1 MQQFMDKFF
10 GPLDVTY
17 CNYFYVISVF
27 GFVAFFMA
35 ALNLVFKLVNKK
47 KLGAMELSM
56 CVQGGLMYFLNRLL
70 YSMCSRSLN

>member
-1 MQQFMDKFF
+1 MQQFMDQLF

-47 KLGAMELSM
+47 KMGAMELSM

-70 YSMCSRSLN
+70 YSMCVRSLN

>member
-27 GFVAFFMA
+27 GFVAFLMT
-35 ALNLVFKLVNKK
+35 ALNLVFNLPTIVSS
-47 KLGAMELSM
+47 LGVYL
-56 CVQGGLMYFLNRLL
+56 
-70 YSMCSRSLN
+70 